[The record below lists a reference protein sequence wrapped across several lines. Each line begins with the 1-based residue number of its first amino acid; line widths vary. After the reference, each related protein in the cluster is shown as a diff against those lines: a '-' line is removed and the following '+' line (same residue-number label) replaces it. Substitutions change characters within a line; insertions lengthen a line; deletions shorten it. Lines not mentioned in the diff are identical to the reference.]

1 MFRLKDFRQAHGIF
15 QSKMAEILGTTQ
27 SSISR
32 MESENIELTIDQYQK
47 LYDTFG
53 QESVDTYR
61 VEDDSIL
68 VSGGTNGKLNSDL
81 VEIIKKQNEMVCE
94 NMKKISDLNE
104 RLMSLLEKLA
114 LK

>member
-15 QSKMAEILGTTQ
+15 QSRMAEILGTTQ

-47 LYDTFG
+47 LYDAFG
-53 QESVDTYR
+53 QDNVDTYR
-61 VEDDSIL
+61 VEGDSIL
-68 VSGGTNGKLNSDL
+68 VAGGANAQLNSDL

>member
-32 MESENIELTIDQYQK
+32 MESEGIELTIAQYQK

-53 QESVDTYR
+53 QESVDAYK
-61 VEDDSIL
+61 VEDNGIY
-68 VSGGTNGKLNSDL
+68 VTGNAGGFWKD
-81 VEIIKKQNEMVCE
+81 QCC
-94 NMKKISDLNE
+94 
-104 RLMSLLEKLA
+104 
-114 LK
+114 